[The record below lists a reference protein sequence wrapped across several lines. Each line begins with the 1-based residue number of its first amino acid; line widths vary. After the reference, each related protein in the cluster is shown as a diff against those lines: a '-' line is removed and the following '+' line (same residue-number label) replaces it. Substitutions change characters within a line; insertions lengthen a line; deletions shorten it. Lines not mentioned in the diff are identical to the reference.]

1 MKKLLSLL
9 FITVFSLNAAGF
21 WTLTGLTKANIY
33 VKNDVSLLNPNT
45 ITSIKKKMSK
55 TLVDLG
61 IQTNIQD
68 SPTLMI
74 ALEDLDND
82 GVHYVYARLA
92 LGEEVQTYRADKS
105 VTFAL
110 TYSANDFIE
119 VDKEELD
126 SEVLE
131 SVDFLLSQ
139 FAEHFLDDKD

>member
-9 FITVFSLNAAGF
+9 FITVVSLNAAGF